1 MDDFDILPDTRGQH
15 DTIHSKEDIQEC
27 YILKKTGSQ
36 DDQEPRYEA
45 LKFHFHCTDSRHPQP
60 CYRKQGQVN
69 ELRVIGKEGKLIK
82 LAKQHNLSQISFLR
96 RPYLLSW
103 QNIGFK
109 LLRKNGLSRFVPS
122 NISVQQRLT
131 RPRNSEFAS
140 EKIPATPRL
149 ENFFEIFKF
158 RG

>member
-69 ELRVIGKEGKLIK
+69 ELGQIQGLFLTTEEAQR
-82 LAKQHNLSQISFLR
+82 HNYHNR
-96 RPYLLSW
+96 D
-103 QNIGFK
+103 
-109 LLRKNGLSRFVPS
+109 
-122 NISVQQRLT
+122 
-131 RPRNSEFAS
+131 
-140 EKIPATPRL
+140 
-149 ENFFEIFKF
+149 
-158 RG
+158 

>member
-69 ELRVIGKEGKLIK
+69 ELGSDVNKYKDYITE
-82 LAKQHNLSQISFLR
+82 
-96 RPYLLSW
+96 
-103 QNIGFK
+103 
-109 LLRKNGLSRFVPS
+109 
-122 NISVQQRLT
+122 T
-131 RPRNSEFAS
+131 T
-140 EKIPATPRL
+140 EKY
-149 ENFFEIFKF
+149 ED
-158 RG
+158 